1 MFIDDILIYSKD
13 EKEHQENLRMVP
25 QTLRE
30 HQLYTKLS
38 KCDFYKREVQYLG
51 HIISEK
57 GVAVDLAMFKDIV
70 EWHVPKDVHDQIIH
84 GINKELLYIY
94 R

>member
-1 MFIDDILIYSKD
+1 
-13 EKEHQENLRMVP
+13 MVP

-30 HQLYTKLS
+30 HQLYAKRS
-38 KCDFYKREVQYLG
+38 KCGFYKRKVQYLG

-57 GVAVDLAMFKDIV
+57 GVVVDPAMFKDIV

-84 GINKELLYIY
+84 GINKVLSYIY